1 MGSTETPEAE
11 VMVERRDHQENKA
24 CPDKLASQDFK
35 VHSDSKEKGEVQD
48 PSEIPVTKAKSARR
62 DTLEKKEA
70 VVTKELLDPKGK
82 QDLKD
87 PPVQWEPWD
96 DVGPTDP
103 KDQSVTTVRMV
114 CKEESESEE
123 PKV

>member
-1 MGSTETPEAE
+1 
-11 VMVERRDHQENKA
+11 
-24 CPDKLASQDFK
+24 
-35 VHSDSKEKGEVQD
+35 
-48 PSEIPVTKAKSARR
+48 
-62 DTLEKKEA
+62 

-87 PPVQWEPWD
+87 PLDQWEPWD
-96 DVGPTDP
+96 DVDPTDP

-114 CKEESESEE
+114 CKEESECEE